1 MAETRIYRARPN
13 IQRIQT
19 ARSRGPWIL
28 ARNFLCLT
36 TAAFRSGLDLK
47 PNRRDLPPAVRVG
60 GLYTTATQPVNTWN
74 GPREN
79 NFAQL
84 QNTDFARALALLLT
98 VCRTARRCKTAPNA
112 QRPPDGGRCWSFR
125 LRGSIRR
132 PLPSGDGGGAPVS
145 AFPQHRWVVRW
156 PSGRRISPSPWRSSR
171 HAVQPPCGVGA
182 ACRPCRPE

>member
-19 ARSRGPWIL
+19 ARSRDPWIL

-36 TAAFRSGLDLK
+36 TAAFRSELDLK

-84 QNTDFARALALLLT
+84 QNTDFARGIGPFADGVSHRKTLQNCSKCA
-98 VCRTARRCKTAPNA
+98 TAA
-112 QRPPDGGRCWSFR
+112 G
-125 LRGSIRR
+125 RR
-132 PLPSGDGGGAPVS
+132 P
-145 AFPQHRWVVRW
+145 
-156 PSGRRISPSPWRSSR
+156 
-171 HAVQPPCGVGA
+171 
-182 ACRPCRPE
+182 